1 MGIKDFNSFLKLA
14 DNNDYKVNSESLL
27 VDTIIIDGSLSVR
40 RSFYVAYK
48 NQQDFYQN
56 MFNINHIYQDICIRT
71 AIIIFESV
79 KEIIKSSKAKN
90 IMIFYDRAS
99 KIRLDKINKSAK
111 ELVPVYLSE
120 YYKEFNIK
128 EVTQTKRIKANKV
141 MINGSPLLYSD
152 IKKKA
157 MEQANVIMVN
167 EEFLS
172 FLMDNI
178 EMDNIE
184 QELEYDE
191 ESSLYE
197 LTKEELPTELT
208 KEEFP
213 PEAYLPDAHIPDLT
227 NEEKKE
233 ELPPEAPK
241 EGLPPEAPK
250 EEVDFVSLLSSQ
262 PFITNF
268 ISPPIMKIILII
280 VETFI
285 KQVFPTKSSCVIESN
300 TEADFEIYS
309 YVYHK
314 AANENEKIMIVSKDT
329 DYFICG
335 YSPNVY
341 IYDLLTCYHPYSFWK
356 PLLFDFYDDSIDK
369 MEILLRVSFAFGND
383 YLTNGIL
390 GGDNKS
396 YSRLDK
402 LRMLFNIDNNF
413 QAICSI
419 KGGAKLKNHYNIN
432 TSILNNISHPFSP
445 EVLDLVV
452 LTGLNEKDR
461 IIYITSIYQLKYAIH
476 KINSIEETRV
486 KNATPDDIV
495 NLLKSEI
502 SFNISEYNY
511 NPFLIKRINTSKTLF
526 DLMKDDIKSYI
537 NNAVFRLTA
546 LLSTEVE
553 SSKSGSASPYGDS
566 SQLLSEK
573 ELTEGFIELV
583 NLIGITYKSANK

>member
-141 MINGSPLLYSD
+141 TINGSPLLYSD
-152 IKKKA
+152 IRKKA

-178 EMDNIE
+178 ELDNIE

-191 ESSLYE
+191 EELTKEE
-197 LTKEELPTELT
+197 LTKEELPPELT
-208 KEEFP
+208 
-213 PEAYLPDAHIPDLT
+213 
-227 NEEKKE
+227 KE
-233 ELPPEAPK
+233 ELPPELNIEDK
-241 EGLPPEAPK
+241 K

-432 TSILNNISHPFSP
+432 TSILNNILHPFSP

-461 IIYITSIYQLKYAIH
+461 IIYVTSIYQLKYAIH

-546 LLSTEVE
+546 LLSTEAE
-553 SSKSGSASPYGDS
+553 SSKSGSSSPYGDS
-566 SQLLSEK
+566 SQMLSEK
-573 ELTEGFIELV
+573 ELTEGFIDLV